1 MSLPDPL
8 FVCLGA
14 VPGALCR
21 YYGTIALARRF
32 GRDFPFGTFA
42 INLSGAFLMGMV
54 TTLAIERVIL
64 SPQLLL
70 LLTTGFLG
78 SYTTFSTYAL
88 DTSILWRSDRRL
100 LGVIYW
106 LGSVVL
112 GGICFEMGTILAR
125 AIG

>member
-1 MSLPDPL
+1 MSIPDPL
-8 FVCLGA
+8 FVCFGA

-21 YYGTIALARRF
+21 YYGTISLARRF
-32 GRDFPFGTFA
+32 GTAFPWGTFA

-88 DTSILWRSDRRL
+88 DTSILWRSDRRVFS
-100 LGVIYW
+100 VIYGV
-106 LGSVVL
+106 GSVVL
-112 GGICFEMGTILAR
+112 GGIGFEMGTILAR

>member
-1 MSLPDPL
+1 MSITDPL
-8 FVCLGA
+8 FVCFGA

-32 GRDFPFGTFA
+32 GTAFPWGTFA
-42 INLSGAFLMGMV
+42 INLSGAFLMGVV
-54 TTLAIERVIL
+54 TTLAIERVIV

-88 DTSILWRSDRRL
+88 DTSILWRSDRRVFS
-100 LGVIYW
+100 VIYG
-106 LGSVVL
+106 LGSVIL
-112 GGICFEMGTILAR
+112 GGISFEMGTILAR